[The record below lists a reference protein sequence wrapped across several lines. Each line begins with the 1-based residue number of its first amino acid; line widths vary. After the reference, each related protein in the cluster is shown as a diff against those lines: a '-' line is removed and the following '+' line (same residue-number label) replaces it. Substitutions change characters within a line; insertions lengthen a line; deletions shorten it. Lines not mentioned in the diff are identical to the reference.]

1 MNKTEIDWKWVSAK
15 KLVFEDVYIS
25 IILDCIGFSTH
36 GYVCIDYILIN
47 RSDYDIRFRNK
58 LVEVNDKEE
67 IISIHQRKYSRKID
81 SKTYRR
87 FSSMFRI
94 DKQGM
99 NSYRAVFEVSKNN
112 TKDIKSV
119 VLIKMFFDNTTCEY
133 KIMKIEDLKEQTTH

>member
-1 MNKTEIDWKWVSAK
+1 
-15 KLVFEDVYIS
+15 
-25 IILDCIGFSTH
+25 
-36 GYVCIDYILIN
+36 
-47 RSDYDIRFRNK
+47 
-58 LVEVNDKEE
+58 
-67 IISIHQRKYSRKID
+67 
-81 SKTYRR
+81 
-87 FSSMFRI
+87 MFRI